1 MLKHYLVTALR
12 NLSRNRIFTTIN
24 IVGLSVSIA
33 IFLALTSYV
42 TYQFSFDKFYPGAD
56 RIFRVN
62 YSEYQEGV
70 PLIETARTHDRA
82 ALLVH
87 EYVPQV
93 EAVCRIYHEK
103 AYVWTENVKLVDQ
116 NMLYADSSFFQV
128 FDVKLI
134 SGSRE
139 SVLKAPLSVAIS
151 QSQAKAYFGEQDPMG
166 KTIFF
171 NERLPFIV
179 TGVFEDIPD
188 NTSIEYDF
196 LLSWSTLWF
205 YGWTEKDGNFD
216 TPYTLT
222 FLRLKENVTD
232 IQAVSTALSKMAD
245 DHIQSLKLRGHTGKY
260 ELRALSDLHTGKD
273 LNGEIKPGTSKTL
286 LYALLSLAIFILIAA
301 WINYVNLSVARLIE
315 RADEIGVRKV
325 FGATRI
331 AISGQFFLE
340 AIILSLFTFFLG
352 FLFYLYFSNNISE
365 WLAINISFERLET
378 VQVLIYMA
386 AFVGGT
392 TLIAFYPA
400 YFVSR
405 YKPVLILKNK
415 LGSGKGRSNYLY
427 QSLMV
432 FQLFLS
438 IAVVGITLIAGRQIA
453 YMRQFDSGF
462 NAAQTITLRAPAS
475 TNSDSL
481 RYVRYSAF
489 RKEVLQYP
497 EFRSG
502 TSSFNVPGEE
512 IRFHD
517 ESVHSVGAKN
527 DRKQSFKVLWTD
539 EGFMETFG
547 LSMNSGRNFNEKE
560 FGNACLINEAA
571 AVALGY
577 NSPPEAVNTEIIMS
591 DDKKLMVVGVL
602 NDYHQT
608 SIRNSIEPIIF
619 LHRHPNEYGYYSFS
633 VESREGNY
641 LKTLETIWSKH
652 YPNDQF
658 VYYFMDRFFE
668 EQYRQ
673 DELFGSLLNLFSVIS
688 IVVASLGLFGM
699 ASISMAKRTKEIAVR
714 KVLGASVGNLLVML
728 SGTYV
733 KLICIGCLFAFPVA
747 WYLTRQWLKEF
758 SYRIDVQWWM
768 ILLPGLIVLATT
780 LITISVQ
787 AIRTALANPAKSL
800 RDQ

>member
-1 MLKHYLVTALR
+1 
-12 NLSRNRIFTTIN
+12 
-24 IVGLSVSIA
+24 
-33 IFLALTSYV
+33 
-42 TYQFSFDKFYPGAD
+42 
-56 RIFRVN
+56 
-62 YSEYQEGV
+62 
-70 PLIETARTHDRA
+70 
-82 ALLVH
+82 
-87 EYVPQV
+87 
-93 EAVCRIYHEK
+93 
-103 AYVWTENVKLVDQ
+103 
-116 NMLYADSSFFQV
+116 
-128 FDVKLI
+128 
-134 SGSRE
+134 
-139 SVLKAPLSVAIS
+139 
-151 QSQAKAYFGEQDPMG
+151 
-166 KTIFF
+166 
-171 NERLPFIV
+171 
-179 TGVFEDIPD
+179 
-188 NTSIEYDF
+188 
-196 LLSWSTLWF
+196 
-205 YGWTEKDGNFD
+205 
-216 TPYTLT
+216 
-222 FLRLKENVTD
+222 
-232 IQAVSTALSKMAD
+232 
-245 DHIQSLKLRGHTGKY
+245 
-260 ELRALSDLHTGKD
+260 
-273 LNGEIKPGTSKTL
+273 
-286 LYALLSLAIFILIAA
+286 
-301 WINYVNLSVARLIE
+301 
-315 RADEIGVRKV
+315 
-325 FGATRI
+325 
-331 AISGQFFLE
+331 
-340 AIILSLFTFFLG
+340 
-352 FLFYLYFSNNISE
+352 
-365 WLAINISFERLET
+365 
-378 VQVLIYMA
+378 
-386 AFVGGT
+386 
-392 TLIAFYPA
+392 
-400 YFVSR
+400 
-405 YKPVLILKNK
+405 
-415 LGSGKGRSNYLY
+415 
-427 QSLMV
+427 
-432 FQLFLS
+432 
-438 IAVVGITLIAGRQIA
+438 
-453 YMRQFDSGF
+453 
-462 NAAQTITLRAPAS
+462 
-475 TNSDSL
+475 
-481 RYVRYSAF
+481 
-489 RKEVLQYP
+489 LQYP

-733 KLICIGCLFAFPVA
+733 KLICIGCLFAFPAA